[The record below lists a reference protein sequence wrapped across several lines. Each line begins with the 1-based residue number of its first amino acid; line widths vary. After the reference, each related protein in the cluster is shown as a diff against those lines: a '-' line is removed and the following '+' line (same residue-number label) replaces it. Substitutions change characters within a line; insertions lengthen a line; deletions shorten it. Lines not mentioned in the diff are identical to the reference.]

1 MSKKGD
7 LRGQRARMGIVPAIL
22 VGVLLALATPLD
34 ADEETRRLLQA
45 LWVDT
50 PARPTLAPQFSLPD
64 VNGAAIRLA
73 ELQGRIVMLY
83 FWTTW

>member
-1 MSKKGD
+1 MVI
-7 LRGQRARMGIVPAIL
+7 ATVVL

-34 ADEETRRLLQA
+34 ADEETRRLLEA

-50 PARPTLAPQFSLPD
+50 PARPMVAPQFSLPD
-64 VNGAAIRLA
+64 LNRTSIGLA
-73 ELQGRIVMLY
+73 GLRGRIVMLY